1 MSRALQ
7 RGDTGADA
15 AVAAFFNSQTLEQL
29 PVQALPPA
37 EPSADESERDRKKR
51 AIFEFRALLEGFE
64 PHWTEDLHTI
74 FRVLLKRHHL
84 QRFPQEQTGAAAMR
98 EAAAAPGTT
107 TSAE

>member
-37 EPSADESERDRKKR
+37 EPPADESERDRKKR
-51 AIFEFRALLEGFE
+51 AIREFRALLEGFE
-64 PHWTEDLHTI
+64 PHWTEDLHKI
-74 FRVLLKRHHL
+74 FKALLKRHHL
-84 QRFPQEQTGAAAMR
+84 KRFPQEQMGAAAMR